1 MINQFCPASLETY
14 KQALTD
20 AVQVNI
26 DITVN
31 NQSYQGVLR
40 REDLLAIIE
49 PVSRRTL
56 TVCEQIGVTLS
67 YQV

>member
-1 MINQFCPASLETY
+1 MINQFLAQQAKTY

-40 REDLLAIIE
+40 REDLLSYYRA
-49 PVSRRTL
+49 
-56 TVCEQIGVTLS
+56 CES
-67 YQV
+67 P